1 MDEASGTATHRLVEF
16 ARGLSFDAVPASAV
30 SAARLAALDSIGCML
45 GGSRT
50 GLARQ
55 AGEFVLAMGGREQAT
70 VSGRGWRTSMPL
82 ATFLNS
88 VHANALDYDDAFERD
103 GKGMGHPGAS
113 VIPAALAAAENAGAT
128 GEELLTAI
136 VAGYETADR
145 IIEAIQPTP
154 ARHARVWGV
163 AVHQAFG
170 AAIAAARLLHLGDF
184 AFHDAFGLAGTMSA
198 VPAARKWNWT
208 SRPLSSPKDVVAS
221 QAESGVKAA
230 LLAASGWHG
239 SRDILDGD
247 TGFWIMAGSDRCD
260 PTRFTD
266 RLGTRWTVEE
276 LSFKPYPAC
285 RWVHA
290 ALEATEHL
298 MREGNLRGT
307 DIRDVEV
314 GTFEDVV
321 ENFAERR
328 PKTMVDAEFSL
339 PWTMAVTIAGLP
351 KGPQWYS
358 DTTLSSPSIH
368 AIADKVRMVVDR
380 EAQARHFS
388 DERKSMSVV
397 RMTTSDGRRLERRVA
412 VALGGVA
419 SPWPKGGIE
428 AKFHAQADPV
438 IGEEAASELRRRVLG
453 LGEGEH
459 IGRLYALIGG
469 HTKEHLQ

>member
-1 MDEASGTATHRLVEF
+1 MSGASESVTRRLVEF
-16 ARGLSFDAVPASAV
+16 ARELGYADVPERAR
-30 SAARLAALDSIGCML
+30 SAARLAMLDSVGCML

-50 GLARQ
+50 ELARQ
-55 AGEFVLAMGGREQAT
+55 AGEYVRALGGSSQAT
-70 VSGRGWRTSMPL
+70 ASGRGWRTSMPL
-82 ATFLNS
+82 AAFLNG

-113 VIPAALAAAENAGAT
+113 VIPAALAAAEYKGAT
-128 GEELLTAI
+128 EQELLTAVI
-136 VAGYETADR
+136 ASYEAADR

-154 ARHARVWGV
+154 ECHARVWGV

-170 AAIAAARLLHLGDF
+170 AAVAAGRLLRLDEL

-221 QAESGVKAA
+221 QAENGVKAA
-230 LLAASGWHG
+230 CLAVAGWHG
-239 SRDILDGD
+239 SRDILDGE

-260 PTRFTD
+260 PAKFTE
-266 RLGTRWTVEE
+266 RLGERWTVEE

-298 MREGNLRGT
+298 MREGQLRAA
-307 DIRDVEV
+307 DILDVEV

-328 PKTMVDAEFSL
+328 PRTMVDAKFSL

-358 DTTLSSPSIH
+358 EATLNDPSIQT
-368 AIADKVRMVVDR
+368 IADNVRMVVDR
-380 EAQARHFS
+380 EAQDRHFS
-388 DERKSMSVV
+388 EERKSMSVV
-397 RMTTSDGRRLERRVA
+397 RITTHDGRRLERRVP
-412 VALGGVA
+412 VALRGVA
-419 SPWPKGGIE
+419 SPWPPGGIE
-428 AKFHAQADPV
+428 AKFHSLADPV
-438 IGEEAASELRRRVLG
+438 VGADRAHDLRRRILG
-453 LGEGEH
+453 LGEGTSV
-459 IGRLYALIGG
+459 GPLFALIGG
-469 HTKEHLQ
+469 RPYGDVQ

>member
-1 MDEASGTATHRLVEF
+1 MDGPSGSATHPLVEF
-16 ARGLSFDAVPASAV
+16 ARRLSFADVSPSAR
-30 SAARLAALDSIGCML
+30 SATRLAILDSIGCML

-55 AGEFVLAMGGREQAT
+55 AAEFVLAMGGNAQAT
-70 VSGRGWRTSMPL
+70 VSGRGLRTSMPL
-82 ATFLNS
+82 AAFLNS

-113 VIPAALAAAENAGAT
+113 VIPAALAAAEHAGAT
-128 GEELLTAI
+128 GQELLTAI
-136 VAGYETADR
+136 VAGYETANR

-170 AAIAAARLLHLGDF
+170 AAIAAARLLRLGEL

-208 SRPLSSPKDVVAS
+208 NRPLSSPKDVVAS

-230 LLAASGWHG
+230 CLAASGWHG
-239 SRDILDGD
+239 SRDMLDGE

-290 ALEATEHL
+290 ALEAAEHL
-298 MREGNLRGT
+298 MREGALRAA
-307 DIRDVEV
+307 DIREIEV
-314 GTFEDVV
+314 GSFEDVV

-358 DTTLSSPSIH
+358 DATLNDPAIQ
-368 AIADKVRMVVDR
+368 AIADNVLMVVDR

-388 DERKSMSVV
+388 EERKSMSVV
-397 RMTTSDGRRLERRVA
+397 RLVTCDGRRLERRVA
-412 VALGGVA
+412 VALGGV

-428 AKFHAQADPV
+428 AKFHSLADPV
-438 IGEEAASELRRRVLG
+438 IGEEAAGELRRGILG
-453 LGEGEH
+453 LDEGEP
-459 IGRLYALIGG
+459 IGPLYALIGG
-469 HTKEHLQ
+469 PSTERPR